1 LSRNSQGKGVRRG
14 TKLGLKKGMKKI
26 GKMCINR
33 KEEKE

>member
-1 LSRNSQGKGVRRG
+1 VGRDSQGKGVRRG

-26 GKMCINR
+26 RKMCINR